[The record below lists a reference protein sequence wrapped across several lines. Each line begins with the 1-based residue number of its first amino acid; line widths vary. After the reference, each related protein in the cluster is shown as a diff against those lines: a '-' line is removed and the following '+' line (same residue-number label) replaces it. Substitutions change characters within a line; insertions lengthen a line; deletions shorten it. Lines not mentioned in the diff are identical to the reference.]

1 MAVFTPTFRAA
12 LTGLALFFGLS
23 ASAQVTVRPHVER
36 QTSAEV
42 NIAQVQ
48 LTPEYTILTFRYRIA
63 GRRRPPKEQVPPG
76 LRDFYDYLDPTY
88 TSTIGFQ
95 PTSQLVVRTGG
106 STRSFPFVK
115 VQGIPA
121 DPDRLDVQPGDA
133 GTFRVYFERLDPG
146 MVLFDLFECRSEG
159 SYTCWNYTN
168 VRIVNPRK
176 RGRSLAP
183 TPPAKPVPP
192 VRPPLAKRSTPAVPK
207 PGDKRAS
214 PRPPVKAKPI
224 PPARPPLAKR
234 PAPTAP
240 KPLPP
245 VATPAPEGEVLVRGQ
260 VFDSET
266 KQPIEASLSYLN
278 GGRVVGT
285 ASTIGG
291 LGVYRLSLPKGR
303 YDYDVTAPGYERLNE
318 ALDLT
323 QPAGLTQVDRD
334 IFLKP
339 LRNNTPTPEPVTP
352 KPPVV
357 ATTPPVR
364 TPLSDLPPVVGRKIE
379 LKNVLFEASKAV
391 LLPGSYET
399 LDDLAQWM
407 KENPTVEIR
416 LEGHTDRLGDSQK
429 NLQLSLDRVIAVKR
443 HLTGKGID
451 PTRVQ
456 TKGYGDK
463 RPLTNA
469 TTEEERRKNRRVEV
483 VVVKS

>member
-1 MAVFTPTFRAA
+1 LVKAEYPNSMAAFTLPFRAV
-12 LTGLALFFGLS
+12 LMGLALFFGLT
-23 ASAQVTVRPHVER
+23 AAAQMTVRPHVER

-48 LTPEYTILTFRYRIA
+48 LTSEYTILTFRYRIA
-63 GRRRPPKEQVPPG
+63 GGRRPTKEQVPPG
-76 LRDFYDYLDPTY
+76 LRDFYDYLEPTS

-95 PTSQLVVRTGG
+95 PTSRLVVRMGG
-106 STRSFPFVK
+106 SIRSFQFVK

-121 DPDRLDVQPGDA
+121 DPDRLDVKPGDE
-133 GTFRVYFERLDPG
+133 GTFRVYFERLEPG

-168 VRIVNPRK
+168 VRISNPRK
-176 RGRSLAP
+176 GIRS
-183 TPPAKPVPP
+183 VP
-192 VRPPLAKRSTPAVPK
+192 S
-207 PGDKRAS
+207 
-214 PRPPVKAKPI
+214 RPPVKAKPV
-224 PPARPPLAKR
+224 PPAGVPLAKR
-234 PAPTAP
+234 PAPIAP
-240 KPLPP
+240 KPIPP
-245 VATPAPEGEVLVRGQ
+245 VDTPAPEGEVLVRGQ

-266 KQPIEASLSYLN
+266 KQPIEASLNYLN
-278 GGRVVGT
+278 GGRVVGK

-291 LGVYRLSLPKGR
+291 LGIYRLSLPKGR
-303 YDYDVTAPGYERLNE
+303 YDYEVTAPGYERLSE
-318 ALDLT
+318 GLDLT

-339 LRNNTPTPEPVTP
+339 LRTSTPTPEPVAP
-352 KPPVV
+352 KPPVI
-357 ATTPPVR
+357 APAPPVR
-364 TPLSDLPPVVGRKIE
+364 KPLTDLPPVVGRKIE
-379 LKNVLFEASKAV
+379 LKNVLFEASKDV

-416 LEGHTDRLGDSQK
+416 LEGHTDRLGDSRK

-443 HLTGKGID
+443 HLTGKGIE
-451 PTRVQ
+451 PSRVQ

-469 TTEEERRKNRRVEV
+469 TSEEERRRNRRVEV
-483 VVVKS
+483 VIVKS

>member
-1 MAVFTPTFRAA
+1 MAVFTSTFRAA
-12 LTGLALFFGLS
+12 LTGLSLFFGLS
-23 ASAQVTVRPHVER
+23 VSAQVTVRPHVER

-76 LRDFYDYLDPTY
+76 LRDFYDYLEPTY

-95 PTSQLVVRTGG
+95 PTSRLVVRSGG
-106 STRSFPFVK
+106 GTRSFQFVK

-121 DPDRLDVQPGDA
+121 DPDRLDVQPGDE
-133 GTFRVYFERLDPG
+133 GTFRVYFERLEPG
-146 MVLFDLFECRSEG
+146 MALFDLFECRSEG

-168 VRIVNPRK
+168 VRINNPRK
-176 RGRSLAP
+176 GVRRV
-183 TPPAKPVPP
+183 PPGPPAKAKPVPP
-192 VRPPLAKRSTPAVPK
+192 T
-207 PGDKRAS
+207 
-214 PRPPVKAKPI
+214 
-224 PPARPPLAKR
+224 RPPLAKR
-234 PAPTAP
+234 PVPAVP
-240 KPLPP
+240 KPTPP
-245 VATPAPEGEVLVRGQ
+245 AATPAPEGEVLVRGQ

-266 KQPIEASLSYLN
+266 RQPIEASLNYLN
-278 GGRVVGT
+278 GGRVVGK

-291 LGVYRLSLPKGR
+291 LGIYRLNLPKGR

-339 LRNNTPTPEPVTP
+339 LRTSTPTPEPVAP

-357 ATTPPVR
+357 ATAPPVR
-364 TPLSDLPPVVGRKIE
+364 KPMAELPPVVGRKIE
-379 LKNVLFEASKAV
+379 LKNVLFEASKDV

-399 LDDLAQWM
+399 LDDLVQWM

-469 TTEEERRKNRRVEV
+469 TSEEERRKNRRVEV

>member
-1 MAVFTPTFRAA
+1 MAFFTLTFRAA
-12 LTGLALFFGLS
+12 LTGLALFLS
-23 ASAQVTVRPHVER
+23 LTASAQVTVRPHVER

-42 NIAQVQ
+42 TIAQVQ

-76 LRDFYDYLDPTY
+76 LRDFYEYLEPTY

-95 PTSQLVVRTGG
+95 PSSRLVVRTGG
-106 STRSFPFVK
+106 STHSFQFVK
-115 VQGIPA
+115 VLGIPA
-121 DPDRLDVQPGDA
+121 DPDRLEVKPGDE
-133 GTFRVYFERLDPG
+133 GTFRVYFERLEPG
-146 MVLFDLFECRSEG
+146 MVLFDLFECQSEG

-168 VRIVNPRK
+168 VRITNPRK
-176 RGRSLAP
+176 GVRRVPSN
-183 TPPAKPVPP
+183 PPAK
-192 VRPPLAKRSTPAVPK
+192 AN
-207 PGDKRAS
+207 
-214 PRPPVKAKPI
+214 PI

-234 PAPTAP
+234 PTPAAP
-240 KPLPP
+240 KATPP
-245 VATPAPEGEVLVRGQ
+245 VPTPAPEGEVLVRGQ
-260 VFDSET
+260 VFDRET
-266 KQPIEASLSYLN
+266 KQPIEASLNYLN
-278 GGRVVGT
+278 GGRVVGK

-291 LGVYRLSLPKGR
+291 LGIYRLSLPKGR

-339 LRNNTPTPEPVTP
+339 LRSPTPTPAPMTP

-357 ATTPPVR
+357 ETPAPPAR
-364 TPLSDLPPVVGRKIE
+364 KPLTDLPPVVGRKIE
-379 LKNVLFEASKAV
+379 LKNVLFEASKDV

-416 LEGHTDRLGDSQK
+416 LEGHTDRLGDSRK

-451 PTRVQ
+451 PARVQ

-469 TTEEERRKNRRVEV
+469 TSEEERRKNRRVEV